1 MSSRSVKDL
10 LVGTLIGIVS
20 MLPGASGATIAV
32 IFGVYERLIADLA
45 DVKNRLFKDL
55 RFIMPLGI
63 GILFGLFVC
72 AVGLDWMID
81 NYEVPMMFF
90 FAALILMQVPDIM
103 KLGDDGQPRTGMNN
117 LSLICGIIVMFF
129 IFAIGFAKGKDF
141 VGDGSIGSMLMM
153 FVAGV
158 VLAMSKLAPGIS
170 GSTILLALGL
180 FNPLM
185 DAISEVD
192 LTYLAPIGLGM
203 LAGLFVSAKIL
214 DRFMRNHRKS
224 TYSAILGL
232 TLGSVCTVTLEAVL
246 GITGTNDVL
255 GGVVGVALGLII
267 GFGLAR
273 IASAYAERTL
283 SETDI

>member
-1 MSSRSVKDL
+1 MSSRNVKDL

-45 DVKNRLFKDL
+45 DIKNKLFKDL
-55 RFIMPLGI
+55 RFIIPMGI
-63 GILFGLFVC
+63 GIMLGLFVC

-103 KLGDDGQPRTGMNN
+103 KLGDDGQPRSNMNN
-117 LSLICGIIVMFF
+117 LALVCGVGVMFC
-129 IFAIGFAKGKDF
+129 IFAIGFIKGGDF
-141 VGDGSIGSMLMM
+141 AGDGSIGSMIMM

-185 DAISEVD
+185 DAISDVD

-214 DRFMRNHRKS
+214 DGFMRNHRKS

-232 TLGSVCTVTLEAVL
+232 TLGSVCTVTLEAIMDV
-246 GITGTNDVL
+246 TGTDDML
-255 GGVVGVALGLII
+255 GGGAGIILGLII
-267 GFGLAR
+267 GYGLAR
-273 IASAYAERTL
+273 IASAYAEKTL
-283 SETDI
+283 SETT